1 MLQSTITRSRSD
13 RWADGA
19 VIGALI
25 AALLLGAVVMNLAQ
39 GQRTQF
45 SAAEAG
51 LTVSYPQGW
60 LLQSN
65 AGLAFQAVAPESGA
79 FKTTYQVRTTPI
91 MAGGPV
97 TPALSL
103 ALDNMALDRRRQET
117 AYRLFDISEGA
128 PVAGQPTP
136 TMEASYVYVS
146 ISDDPFAQTAP
157 VVVHG
162 LDIAVARGDQAY
174 IFSLLAAEGDAF
186 AAAAPDFRRF
196 VQSATLR

>member
-1 MLQSTITRSRSD
+1 MLQPITRSRSD

-25 AALLLGAVVMNLAQ
+25 AALLLGAVVVNLAQ
-39 GQRTQF
+39 GQRSQF
-45 SAAEAG
+45 SNVEAG
-51 LTVSYPQGW
+51 LTVAYPQGW
-60 LLQSN
+60 LLQSS
-65 AGLAFQAVAPESGA
+65 ADLAFQAVAPESGA
-79 FKTTYQVRTTPI
+79 FQTTYQVRTTPI
-91 MAGGPV
+91 MAGDPI

-117 AYRLFDISEGA
+117 AYQLFDISEGA

-136 TMEASYVYVS
+136 TMEANYVFVS
-146 ISDDPFAQTAP
+146 APSDPFAQTAP
-157 VVVHG
+157 VVDHG

-186 AAAAPDFRRF
+186 AAAAADFRRF
-196 VQSATLR
+196 VQSAALR